1 MMQTPRREGAVATES
16 VDLVQIHTLAAR
28 ALPATEPV
36 LVPGPALRVFLA
48 HTKSCV
54 VAIDAFIVLLATS
67 IALVVERRQNEYLP
81 PPGLRPN
88 YSILILLSILFYAV
102 GFARAGAY
110 VSRFLGRSIDEVRR
124 ATRGA
129 VFGACTVAIAG
140 FTFDLHI
147 ARSWA
152 ALSLILVVV
161 GVLGARLWLRRLF
174 WRLRGRGLLVRRV
187 VVVGDNAEG
196 RALCDMLRRDQ
207 GLGYRVVALVDDRG
221 AMVSSLGT
229 HDDPAGDARGRPP
242 AESVLQPESVL
253 QVVRETGA
261 TGVVIAA
268 TAIGMLGSNRLVREL
283 THAGIH
289 VELSSTLLDI
299 SPSRMFVR
307 PLGRFPVVY
316 VEAVK
321 RFGWRNAA
329 KRSFDLAVAVGLLM
343 VTAPLIAVSLL
354 AIKLGSP
361 GPAFFRQVR
370 VGRDGKPFLLI
381 KLRTMVVDAEARL
394 QEVQHLNEADGP
406 LFKVRNDPRVTRI
419 GSVLR
424 SLSIDE
430 LPQLVNVLRNEMS
443 IVGPRPALPSEA
455 DAWGEE
461 LRSRLRVKPG
471 LTGMWQVHGR
481 SDASFAD
488 YERLDLYYVDNW
500 SIVTDLAIVLRT
512 IPAVV
517 SRKGAR

>member
-1 MMQTPRREGAVATES
+1 MMQTSREGSVVTES
-16 VDLVQIHTLAAR
+16 VDQVRVHTLPAR
-28 ALPATEPV
+28 FSQPLTSSV
-36 LVPGPALRVFLA
+36 VPGPAVRVFLA
-48 HTKSCV
+48 HTKICI
-54 VAIDAFIVLLATS
+54 VAIDAFIVLLAS
-67 IALVVERRQNEYLP
+67 LMAYGVERRQNEFLP

-88 YSILILLSILFYAV
+88 YPLLILLSVFLYAV
-102 GFARAGAY
+102 GFVRAGAY
-110 VSRFLGRSIDEVRR
+110 VSRFLGRSIDEIRR
-124 ATRGA
+124 VTRGA
-129 VFGACTVAIAG
+129 VFGASSLAIIG
-140 FTFDLHI
+140 FMFDLHI

-174 WRLRGRGLLVRRV
+174 WHLRGQGLLMRRV
-187 VVVGDNAEG
+187 VIVGDNAEG
-196 RALCDMLRRDQ
+196 RALCDMLQRDQ
-207 GLGYRVVALVDDRG
+207 GLGYHVVAVVNDRG
-221 AMVSSLGT
+221 VPVTSFGTQRDSSDT
-229 HDDPAGDARGRPP
+229 
-242 AESVLQPESVL
+242 AEGVLEIEGVL
-253 QVVRETGA
+253 AVVRATNA

-283 THAGIH
+283 THEGIH
-289 VELSSTLLDI
+289 VEMSSSLLDI

-329 KRSFDLAVAVGLLM
+329 KRSFDMALAVGLLIA
-343 VTAPLIAVSLL
+343 TAPLIAVSLL
-354 AIKLGSP
+354 AIKVGSP
-361 GPAFFRQVR
+361 GPAFFRQIR
-370 VGRDGKPFLLI
+370 VGRDGRPFLLV

-394 QEVQHLNEADGP
+394 EEIQHLNEADGP
-406 LFKVRNDPRVTRI
+406 LFKVTNDPRVTRI
-419 GSVLR
+419 GRILR

-430 LPQLVNVLRNEMS
+430 LPQLINVLRNEMS
-443 IVGPRPALPSEA
+443 IVGPRPALPHEV
-455 DAWGEE
+455 DAWGED

-481 SDASFAD
+481 SDASFAE

-500 SIVTDLAIVLRT
+500 SIVTDLAIMLRT
-512 IPAVV
+512 VPAVV